1 MYVYT
6 YVFKTNIFCHTF
18 SQGYEISAVS
28 NVFFDRLQAEEFLEV
43 YKDVVP
49 DYVDHVLQLSN
60 GPSIALEV
68 SHVGDVCMY
77 DIVCVYYLMVIIY
90 TFIHAYVRTYI
101 HKHVQLL

>member
-1 MYVYT
+1 
-6 YVFKTNIFCHTF
+6 
-18 SQGYEISAVS
+18 VS

-68 SHVGDVCMY
+68 RHLCDHIYMQVYVCNISMC
-77 DIVCVYYLMVIIY
+77 VCVYVC
-90 TFIHAYVRTYI
+90 IHVCLNYVCNWDLI
-101 HKHVQLL
+101 F

>member
-1 MYVYT
+1 M
-6 YVFKTNIFCHTF
+6 
-18 SQGYEISAVS
+18 S

-68 SHVGDVCMY
+68 RHVCDHIYICKCMY
-77 DIVCVYYLMVIIY
+77 VTLVCVNVYVSIYILITCIIG
-90 TFIHAYVRTYI
+90 I
-101 HKHVQLL
+101 